1 MSDPQG
7 QSGDAGASSIAD
19 RGAGFVLFALAL
31 FLAWGAARMQV
42 PFSYDP
48 LGPKA
53 FPLGVAALLAALS
66 LVLMVR
72 PGPVT
77 GLPRGATALKL
88 IGVLGI
94 LALYAVL
101 FTRLGYVVSS
111 VMAMAVLAR
120 VFGASWIKAIV
131 TGVVLALVS
140 YGVFVYALNIVL
152 PSGIWWGQ

>member
-1 MSDPQG
+1 MSDPRG
-7 QSGDAGASSIAD
+7 QSGAAGASSVAD
-19 RGAGFVLFALAL
+19 RGVGVVLLALAL
-31 FLAWGAARMQV
+31 FLAWGAWQMQV
-42 PFSYDP
+42 PFAYDP

-53 FPLGVAALLAALS
+53 FPLGVAALLAVLS
-66 LVLMVR
+66 LVLMIR

-88 IGVLGI
+88 LGVLGI
-94 LALYAVL
+94 LALYAVM
-101 FTRLGYVVSS
+101 FTRLGYLVSS

-120 VFGASWIKAIV
+120 VFGASWVKAIV